1 MDNLSSLSDDQL
13 VSLYVKGNN
22 EAFDVLLHRHESK
35 VYTYIYYTV
44 KNKELAEDL
53 FQDVFIRV
61 LTRLRAGTYTGS
73 GKFGAWVLTV
83 ARNLILD
90 HFRLSKD
97 GNNVSQD
104 SEDNDLV
111 NSMAFADTS
120 NVETDMIDRQ
130 TLDELKS
137 LIALLPKNQREAII
151 LRYYQELSFKEI
163 ADITGV
169 SINTALGRIRYA
181 ISNLRRLAEENDIT
195 LAS

>member
-13 VSLYVKGNN
+13 VGLYVKGNN

-35 VYTYIYYTV
+35 VFTYIYYTV

-73 GKFGAWVLTV
+73 GKFSAWVLTV

-97 GNNVSQD
+97 KSNISQD
-104 SEDNDLV
+104 DEENDFV
-111 NSMAFADTS
+111 NSMAFADAS
-120 NVETDMIDRQ
+120 NIETDMIDRQ

-137 LIALLPKNQREAII
+137 LIALLPDKQREAII

-163 ADITGV
+163 ADVTGV